1 MSPKS
6 TLETLRARIDQIDN
20 ELLRLINERV
30 SLAAKVGTD
39 KATRAES
46 VYRPEREAQIIDR
59 LVQENPGPLSA
70 QATSFIFREIISLAR
85 CAETQ
90 ITIAVLGPSG
100 TFSEQAAY
108 KLFGHQISLVE
119 AISIED
125 VFRLTEA
132 GRALYGVVPVE
143 NSTEGGINSTL
154 DLLLETPLVVSN
166 EVELKIAHCLLAQ
179 PNAGPPAQIAAHQQA
194 LAQCRHWLAAHFPGV
209 PLVAKASNADAARSA
224 GTDKTTYAVASETTA
239 PLYNLE
245 IKERNIEDNPG
256 NTTRFLVLS
265 TEPVGRSGRDKT
277 SLVMS
282 NTNRPGAL
290 YQQLAPLADAGISM
304 TRIESRP
311 MRAGLWKYVFF
322 VDIEGHIEDTK
333 VEAAVE
339 AIKKES
345 NFFKVLGS
353 YPRGL

>member
-1 MSPKS
+1 MSAKS
-6 TLETLRARIDQIDN
+6 TLENLRARIDKIDH

-39 KATRAES
+39 KAGREES

-59 LVQENPGPLSA
+59 LVHENQGPLSA
-70 QATSFIFREIISLAR
+70 EATSFIFREIISLAR
-85 CAETQ
+85 SAATQ
-90 ITIAVLGPSG
+90 ITIAALGPRG

-108 KLFGHQISLVE
+108 RLFGHQISLVE

-132 GRALYGVVPVE
+132 GEALYGVVPVE
-143 NSTEGGINSTL
+143 NSTEGGVNSTR
-154 DLLLETPLVVSN
+154 DLLLDTPVVISN
-166 EVELKIAHCLLAQ
+166 EVELKVAHCLLAQ
-179 PNAGPPAQIAAHQQA
+179 PGAGPPAQIAAHQQA
-194 LAQCRHWLAAHFPGV
+194 LAQCRQWLAAHFPGV
-209 PLVAKASNADAARSA
+209 PLVAKASNAEAARSA
-224 GTDKTTYAVASETTA
+224 GGDKTTYAVASATTA
-239 PLYNLE
+239 PIYDLE
-245 IKERNIEDNPG
+245 IVVRNIEDNPG

-265 TEPVGRSGRDKT
+265 TETVGRSGRDKT

-282 NTNRPGAL
+282 NTNQPGAL
-290 YQQLAPLADAGISM
+290 YQQLAPLADAAISM

-311 MRAGLWKYVFF
+311 MRAGLWEYVFF
-322 VDIEGHIEDTK
+322 VDIEGHIEDSK

-345 NFFKVLGS
+345 AFFKVLGS